1 MGALMIGGPVD
12 HALVELVPLKATRE
26 VVKQL
31 EMKPGEAYIQLK
43 ELHLS
48 ESGAVLGFSLIHVND
63 RFIRFRLHR
72 GGDGR

>member
-1 MGALMIGGPVD
+1 MGELLVGGPVD
-12 HALVELVPLKATRE
+12 HALVELVPLTATKE

-31 EMKPGEAYIQLK
+31 GMKLGEAYIQLK

-48 ESGAVLGFSLIHVND
+48 QSGAVLGFSLIHVND
-63 RFIRFRLHR
+63 RFVRFRLHR